1 MQSVGVL
8 TFLPLAG
15 ALLYAAWEDVRTRR
29 IPNWLTFG
37 LLLTGLA
44 RSFGPAASATPGQA
58 FAGFALGF
66 AITFLPFALGALGGG
81 DVKLIAAC
89 GAWMGPNMTIELL
102 VIVSI
107 AAAAA
112 AVVQAI
118 MQRRTKAVLGST
130 AVVALGLL
138 HARELG
144 ATHAADT
151 ARTGHGVDRPLPYA
165 VPVLVGFCLVML
177 RASY

>member
-1 MQSVGVL
+1 MG
-8 TFLPLAG
+8 
-15 ALLYAAWEDVRTRR
+15 
-29 IPNWLTFG
+29 
-37 LLLTGLA
+37 
-44 RSFGPAASATPGQA
+44 
-58 FAGFALGF
+58 
-66 AITFLPFALGALGGG
+66 ITFLPFALGALGGG

-89 GAWMGPNMTIELL
+89 GAWMGPRMTIELL

-107 AAAAA
+107 AAAVA
-112 AVVQAI
+112 AVVQAV
-118 MQRRTKAVLGST
+118 MQRRTRAVFGST

-138 HARELG
+138 HARQLG
-144 ATHAADT
+144 VTHAADT